1 MRFTPRLAVVAVI
14 VILAAVNVT
23 DVRVPHA
30 ALVVGPAG
38 AALLLWLARLA
49 GLSWAELGL
58 GPGTWRSGLRWA
70 GAVIAVVAVVLAAGA
85 ALPLTRAA
93 FRDSRYHLD
102 LAQALLTAF
111 VLIPLGTV
119 LLEEVAFRG
128 VLWGLFRRLRGTV
141 AATAASSALFGVW
154 HVLPSLGLAAS
165 NEAVGG
171 AVGTG
176 QVGAGGHRARHGA
189 VHRRGRR
196 GVLRVAAAQRLAA
209 RARRA
214 ALGGER
220 AERARLGRGVGVGNP
235 MSRGGRAPF
244 HPPGVMR
251 GPARPAEAG
260 ACTCA

>member
-30 ALVVGPAG
+30 ALVVGPAC

-176 QVGAGGHRARHGA
+176 RSAQA
-189 VHRRGRR
+189 VT
-196 GVLRVAAAQRLAA
+196 VLGTVLFTAAAGVVFCELRRRSGSLLAPAGLHWAVNGLSVLASAAVWAWATRLAA
-209 RARRA
+209 A
-214 ALGGER
+214 AVLLFIR
-220 AERARLGRGVGVGNP
+220 
-235 MSRGGRAPF
+235 
-244 HPPGVMR
+244 PG
-251 GPARPAEAG
+251 
-260 ACTCA
+260 